1 MSRNEFD
8 ERTDYEEWCDAVDCA
23 LRTHRVDS
31 SAFTDSER
39 RAAFNEGYGA
49 DECAEN
55 FARAYYAALVGYDE
69 PVDYDESVDSF
80 DPDTF
85 DAFIESEDYADGRA
99 S

>member
-23 LRTHRVDS
+23 LRTHRVGS
-31 SAFTDSER
+31 TAFTDCER
-39 RAAFNEGYGA
+39 LAAFNEGYGA

-69 PVDYDESVDSF
+69 PTDYDDDTDSF
-80 DPDTF
+80 DPDSF
-85 DAFIESEDYADGRA
+85 DAFIESEGCADGC
-99 S
+99 